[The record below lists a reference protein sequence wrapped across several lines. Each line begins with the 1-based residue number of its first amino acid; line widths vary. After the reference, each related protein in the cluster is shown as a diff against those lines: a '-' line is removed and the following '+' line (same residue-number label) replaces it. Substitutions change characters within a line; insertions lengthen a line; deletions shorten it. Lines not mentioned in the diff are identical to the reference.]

1 MMEGPGQPFGALA
14 GAFLASALG
23 SLFAAGDAAATSMP
37 EARLQALAEE
47 DGSPFARFVRDR
59 TRILSRWLVC
69 RILAIGIA
77 AALFDQVFEQW
88 GVERR
93 IAPLLA
99 VLATVL
105 SYGSFAELFC
115 AVARQRPARFGAFAL
130 RYLSLP
136 EHAVIPIAEPLA
148 ALGNFVSRRVPRDAD
163 EARVTETE
171 VEWIVSK
178 GQCTGTLGKEPAEI
192 IRNAL
197 EFKDRTAGEVMV
209 PRRKMAAIEIG
220 TPIDRVVELVNAD
233 GHSRYPVYRES
244 IDHIVGL
251 LYAKDVF
258 RKIRSGKAAGQLA
271 DLVRTPVLFVTE
283 TQFVATILRE
293 MRARRLHMAIVSDE
307 FGGVS
312 GVITLEDIIEEIVGD
327 IRDEYDTEAQFED
340 LGEGRMLVDASVSLA
355 DLAAHLK
362 REIRS
367 DGGNFESIGG
377 LLVHAA
383 GHVPKTGAIQHLDGL
398 RFLVREADE
407 TRVVRVEVGVDNRDE
422 AAGSAKKPA
431 DGHAEG
437 HVS

>member
-1 MMEGPGQPFGALA
+1 MMEGPGQPFGVLA
-14 GAFLASALG
+14 GAFLACALG

-47 DGSPFARFVRDR
+47 EGSPFARFVRDR

-77 AALFDQVFEQW
+77 AALFDQVFEAW
-88 GVERR
+88 GFSRVT
-93 IAPLLA
+93 PLLA
-99 VLATVL
+99 VLGTVL
-105 SYGSFAELFC
+105 TYGSFAEVFS
-115 AVARQRPARFGAFAL
+115 AVARRRPARFGAFAL

-148 ALGNFVSRRVPRDAD
+148 VLGNFISRRVPRDAD
-163 EARVTETE
+163 EARITETE
-171 VEWIVSK
+171 VEWIVNK
-178 GQCTGTLGKEPAEI
+178 GQRTGTLGKEPAEI

-209 PRRKMAAIEIG
+209 PRRKMGAIEIG

-251 LYAKDVF
+251 LYAKDLF
-258 RKIRSGKAAGQLA
+258 RTIRSGKATGQLA

-327 IRDEYDTEAQFED
+327 IRDEYDTDAQFED
-340 LGEGRMLVDASVSLA
+340 LGDGRMLVDASVSLA
-355 DLAAHLK
+355 DLSAHLK
-362 REIRS
+362 REIRAE
-367 DGGNFESIGG
+367 GGDFESIGG

-383 GHVPKTGAIQHLDGL
+383 GHVPKTGAVQNLDGL

-407 TRVVRVEVGVDNRDE
+407 TRVVRVEVGVD
-422 AAGSAKKPA
+422 AKGSA
-431 DGHAEG
+431 
-437 HVS
+437 